1 MKVVLKSDQTQTP
14 LIATK
19 DKNLNRRI
27 VWHIQGLPGT
37 LSEREFKKYYT
48 EIK

>member
-1 MKVVLKSDQTQTP
+1 MKVVLKADQTQTP

-27 VWHIQGLPGT
+27 VWHIQGLGGT
-37 LSEREFKKYYT
+37 VTDREFKKFYK